1 LSPVEEKL
9 CQEQKRLE
17 QDLINPD
24 LSVVMKKL
32 FKMVE
37 SMVGIG
43 NKFKT
48 LKHFVDGYYNQ
59 SVDDQ
64 GLNMI
69 KEFRDAEP
77 KNSVGVVRW

>member
-1 LSPVEEKL
+1 
-9 CQEQKRLE
+9 
-17 QDLINPD
+17 
-24 LSVVMKKL
+24 ML

-37 SMVGIG
+37 GIVGIG

-69 KEFRDAEP
+69 KGFRNAEP
-77 KNSVGVVRW
+77 KNSVGD

>member
-1 LSPVEEKL
+1 
-9 CQEQKRLE
+9 
-17 QDLINPD
+17 
-24 LSVVMKKL
+24 
-32 FKMVE
+32 MVE
-37 SMVGIG
+37 GIVGIG

-69 KEFRDAEP
+69 KGFRNAEL
-77 KNSVGVVRW
+77 KNLVGD